1 MTKHYYIPDDGFSDG
16 GEPYDEDELDYI
28 NNQEYC
34 PVCDGESVLMGSLGR
49 LNWYR
54 CVNCGMEFNQER
66 E

>member
-1 MTKHYYIPDDGFSDG
+1 MNNYQEDYYIDDMYSD
-16 GEPYDEDELDYI
+16 DEEDCLVS
-28 NNQEYC
+28 C
-34 PVCDGESVLMGSLGR
+34 PVCGGDGQLMGSLGR